1 MNASITFSA
10 LSHHIL
16 YFESTQSLFIH
27 FFKMFNYSSCS
38 PGPKSLQ
45 TSYSLYLEDS
55 PLYLA
60 KSYLTLSLNLKITN
74 SGKSFLISICVLF
87 ICGLAFH

>member
-1 MNASITFSA
+1 MLQLPFQPYLTIS
-10 LSHHIL
+10 SH
-16 YFESTQSLFIH
+16 YFESTLSLFIY
-27 FFKMFNYSSCS
+27 FFKVFNYSSSS
-38 PGPKSLQ
+38 PGPKSLL